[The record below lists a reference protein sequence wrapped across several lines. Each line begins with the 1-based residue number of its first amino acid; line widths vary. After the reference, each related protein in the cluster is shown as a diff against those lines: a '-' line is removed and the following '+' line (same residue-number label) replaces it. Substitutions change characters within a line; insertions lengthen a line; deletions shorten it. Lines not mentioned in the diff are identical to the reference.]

1 MQNKV
6 AQSTYR
12 IYHEYYLTSCFCF
25 GAKVCLPPWIT
36 GINQKEWILTYSRL
50 DGSQVELL
58 FDLHHLSR
66 EIKFGG
72 KEKKSASRTAFA
84 YCTETRGPFMLDETL
99 GKTFFL
105 NHL

>member
-1 MQNKV
+1 MRNKV

-12 IYHEYYLTSCFCF
+12 IYHKYYLTSCFCF

-72 KEKKSASRTAFA
+72 EKKKSRLRALLLHIA
-84 YCTETRGPFMLDETL
+84 QRLVGLLCWM
-99 GKTFFL
+99 K
-105 NHL
+105 HLERHFS

>member
-1 MQNKV
+1 MKMRNKV
-6 AQSTYR
+6 AHSTYR
-12 IYHEYYLTSCFCF
+12 IYHKYYLTSCFCF

-72 KEKKSASRTAFA
+72 KKKVGFA
-84 YCTETRGPFMLDETL
+84 HCFCILQKRLVGLLCRM
-99 GKTFFL
+99 K
-105 NHL
+105 HLERHFS

>member
-1 MQNKV
+1 MKMRNKV
-6 AQSTYR
+6 AHSTYR
-12 IYHEYYLTSCFCF
+12 IYHKYYLIVLGQKCAF
-25 GAKVCLPPWIT
+25 PPQIT
-36 GINQKEWILTYSRL
+36 GITGNQKEWILTYSRL

-58 FDLHHLSR
+58 FDLHQLSR
-66 EIKFGG
+66 DKIWRG
-72 KEKKSASRTAFA
+72 KKSASRTAFA